1 MTLAVRHWAASH
13 PGLVRT
19 TNQDAYL
26 CRPDIGLFVVADGVG
41 GHGNGSLAS
50 TEVVRELDTV
60 PAGLNPLE
68 LLAAVRSR
76 LEAAHQKLLG
86 EASPD
91 PTAVNATTVV
101 VLLLHGDHLACLW
114 AGDSRAYLLRRGTL
128 IQLTSDHSLVE
139 EMLRSGDLTEAEA
152 WNHPKGNVITRA
164 IGVECTDA
172 LLDKAITRIERGDRF
187 LLCSDGLIKAVQDT
201 DLIAPLETDDPAEAL
216 IQAAIARQ
224 ARDNVTALVA
234 MT

>member
-76 LEAAHQKLLG
+76 IEAAHQRLLG
-86 EASPD
+86 EASPV

-139 EMLRSGDLTEAEA
+139 EMLRSGNLTEAKA

-172 LLDKAITRIERGDRF
+172 LLDKAITRTERGDRF

-201 DLIAPLETDDPAEAL
+201 DLIAPLETNNPAEAL
-216 IQAAIARQ
+216 IRSAIARQ
-224 ARDNVTALVA
+224 ARDNVTALVT